1 MPDMFLKFYK
11 NYRIKDN
18 SDGLKTALDFKKNIT
33 ANDNKSSVYR
43 GAGKSLAQP
52 GRKQATVT
60 EDFVV
65 HISYL

>member
-1 MPDMFLKFYK
+1 MYK
-11 NYRIKDN
+11 EIYIIIDVVCYFVIIYSMKWHTV
-18 SDGLKTALDFKKNIT
+18 SC
-33 ANDNKSSVYR
+33 NKYR

-60 EDFVV
+60 EDFDV